1 MFSRRTLLAG
11 LGASIA
17 TPAVLEPA
25 FAQHHAGHDPVYSHL
40 TDPKIKTPPLD
51 TMKLQ
56 HVFDSPAPPAAQPG
70 PLGDARRRCR
80 CRAARWPGP
89 PRSNN
94 RMHVV
99 GGYGEQ
105 RVDRPYHHVYD
116 QASDKWLDAPLLP
129 RGANHVGVAVVGRQ
143 ALRHRRLRR
152 AEPQAR
158 QSLLRARRRNLA
170 RRSRRYRKPS
180 RRHRLRRDQ
189 RHAACDRRRRRR
201 HLRRPRSRST
211 GIWSTIRASTNGR
224 RARRCRPAATIPA
237 RWR

>member
-1 MFSRRTLLAG
+1 MISRRTFIGRPGRKRRRARLAAASA
-11 LGASIA
+11 GAA
-17 TPAVLEPA
+17 
-25 FAQHHAGHDPVYSHL
+25 HAGHDPVYSHL

-56 HVFDSPAPPAAQPG
+56 QVFDSPGRPRP
-70 PLGDARRRCR
+70 RS
-80 CRAARWPGP
+80 RAAGSRKAPLP
-89 PRSNN
+89 LPRSEMAWATTLNN

-129 RGANHVGVAVVGRQ
+129 RGANHVGVVVVNGKLYAIGGFVEQ
-143 ALRHRRLRR
+143 
-152 AEPQAR
+152 
-158 QSLLRARRRNLA
+158 N
-170 RRSRRYRKPS
+170 RKPDNLCFVLEGEGW
-180 RRHRLRRDQ
+180 RPIAPLPKPF
-189 RHAACDRRRRRR
+189 AAIGCAAVNGIIMRSAARSATPSP
-201 HLRRPRSRST
+201 PRNRST